1 MSKFLSGRQSNL
13 KLGVLGYT
21 ESKTVLQTTGKVGI
35 GTNDAQ
41 TYSLSVA
48 GDASVQNI
56 RITTGIST
64 DGIDYG
70 EAFQLLRATG
80 ENTWE
85 WATVSGLFS
94 ADNILNGFTVREEGT
109 VVGTAG
115 SIIQLDVRGS
125 NITADAAPAPSGIAT
140 ITMSDSPTF
149 DNLLVTGISSVGT
162 GITMYAATGIVSAT
176 KFFGDGS
183 DLDNTGATLN
193 PASGT
198 QRLVFTSLTTGTMI
212 DAATDSDLTYNATTD
227 TLNVLNLDVDGQTEL
242 DDVNVSGILTASTIQ
257 VTGGGGFST
266 QDNLTNLF
274 VSGISTFNGIVDIN
288 STLDVDG
295 HTELDNLNVS
305 GVSTFAGILNADG
318 LINASANVDIA
329 GNLDVDGTTELDGLN
344 VDGNTTLDVT
354 SIGQLT
360 VSGLADLNGDLDVD
374 GNTELDSLNVD
385 GNTTLDDVIVGSAL
399 TVTGPVDLN
408 SNLDVDGH
416 TELDNLN
423 VSGVSTFT
431 STVNLTDLDVDGHTE
446 LDSLNVDGHTELDSV
461 SVSGVVTAT
470 EFHTGAEAFAIR
482 VDSTTISGPS
492 VINIDP
498 AGIGTNTG
506 KVVIK
511 GDFQVTGTETIVDS
525 TTITINDKNILVA
538 QGSADDSQAD
548 GGGITI
554 ESGDGNKTFQFEA
567 TGDNLGSSEHLNLA
581 AGKRYKIN
589 NIGVL
594 SANGLGSGV
603 VNSSLTSV
611 GTLGQLN
618 VGGGTTTVSLN
629 VTGVS
634 TFAGLVDIS
643 SGEASTFKVQDLTN
657 NRIVLAGVGGELEDD
672 GNLTFD
678 GSQLNVG
685 SGITAYVASGIVSA
699 TAFYGDGSNLDNT
712 GATLNAAS
720 GVERIVTTQLTSGT
734 MVDAATDA
742 DLTFDAGN
750 NTLNTYNLKVSGG
763 ISTDGADFGQDGQLL
778 RSVSGGKW
786 SWAFVPGI
794 FSVNNILNG
803 FNVLEEGTTVGTA
816 GSIQTLDFRG
826 NNIIATADP
835 APNGIATVTVS
846 DTPTF
851 DSLTVTGQSDFNDAI
866 TVGSG
871 VTIEPNGQATFVGIV
886 TFGSSSTTINGNIDV
901 INVGTALTLGHSIGV
916 EYHSQRLHA
925 QGFEVN
931 QINASGIVTAL
942 EFHGDGSKLTGIAV
956 TDNVST
962 STLNVLGVTTFHS
975 DVHVGNGITMYAA
988 TGIISATQLFG
999 DGSQLTGI
1007 NAGAILGASSGT
1019 QRLVMTSLTSGAM
1032 LNAAT
1037 DVDLTFDANTNL
1049 LSVPSIA
1056 INGGTVSVGG
1066 STGNDGQYLK
1076 STGVGVTWASFPRV
1090 RNVGINTA
1098 TAGQSTFN
1106 FTYNPEFLDVFVNG
1120 VKLTPS
1126 EYTAINGSQVI
1137 LQTPAFAGEIVEF
1150 HTYNATSVGGGGGG
1164 GGGIT
1169 EVLNDTTPQLGGE
1182 LDLNGFGINGV
1193 GVITATSFTGNGT
1206 NLSNLDASNL
1216 STGVVPDAR
1225 FPSTLPAISGAN
1237 LTDLNASNLASGT
1250 IPDARFPATLPAVS
1264 GANLTNVL
1272 HDVVDDTSPQLGGN
1286 LDLNGNSITGTGNIQ
1301 ISGSVTAT
1309 SLAGIGSNVSGILT
1323 TNIVDY
1329 GDGFISLPDLSVTTA
1344 GTPLQLGAL
1353 AYNNTNGVFTF
1364 TPPDIEGQSRQALSV
1379 GTANSPLQIGAI
1391 SYDSGTGVFTYTPPD
1406 LSSYVQTN
1414 SSPTFTNVTAT
1425 NVSASSSITAATL
1438 FGDASN
1444 VTGIVTTNIG
1454 KANVTISDN
1463 PPGIGTAHGDL
1474 WWESDT
1480 AKGHIYYNDGN
1491 SAQWVEF
1498 NPASGGAGGGG
1509 YADADVDIHLNQS
1522 TASTNELL
1530 SWNGSDYDWVSDI
1543 NVVNINASGNLNV
1556 AGVLTYEDV
1565 TNVDSIGII
1574 TARSGINVTGDSTF
1588 TAGKV
1593 FYTNPSGNSPAT
1605 LQIETGAA
1613 GVGNTIRSSGRIDL
1627 ITNGSAFAVELDTTD
1642 AIRAG
1647 GTSTSQYVELY
1658 GAGSKKL
1665 ETDVHGVTI
1674 TGTASATT
1682 FSGSGANLTNL
1693 PASQLTG
1700 ALPAIDGSALT
1711 NVSGG
1716 TPTWTLGANGSSD
1729 YTFTGP
1735 GVSAGSQD
1743 PTIYLVRGQ
1752 SYKFENRSGGHPF
1765 RIQYQFQNTGG
1776 TAYNDGITNNAAN
1789 HNTDLLWDVRFDA
1802 PDVLYYQCTS
1812 HQNMSGKIIILG
1824 DTKINGSWSASAGS
1838 AQVIDT
1844 ITGVSNNAIKTAEYT
1859 IHIENGSNMQS
1870 QKILVMQNGST
1881 AHHQEY
1887 AVMYTSTNPL
1897 VELSADINSGNLRLL
1912 ATPASGVSGTTTYTF
1927 TRQTIR

>member
-80 ENTWE
+80 DNTWE

-115 SIIQLDVRGS
+115 SIIQLDIRGS

-162 GITMYAATGIVSAT
+162 GITMYASSGIVSAT

-183 DLDNTGATLN
+183 ELANTGATLN

-212 DAATDSDLTYNATTD
+212 DAATDSDLTYDATTD
-227 TLNVLNLDVDGQTEL
+227 TLNVLNLDVDGHTEL
-242 DDVNVSGILTASTIQ
+242 DNVNVSGILTASTIQ

-288 STLDVDG
+288 STIDVDG

-305 GVSTFAGILNADG
+305 GVSTFAGTLNADG
-318 LINASANVDIA
+318 LINASANVDIS

-374 GNTELDSLNVD
+374 G
-385 GNTTLDDVIVGSAL
+385 
-399 TVTGPVDLN
+399 
-408 SNLDVDGH
+408 
-416 TELDNLN
+416 
-423 VSGVSTFT
+423 
-431 STVNLTDLDVDGHTE
+431 
-446 LDSLNVDGHTELDSV
+446 HTELDSV
-461 SVSGVVTAT
+461 NVSGVVTAT
-470 EFHTGAEAFAIR
+470 EFHTGAEASAIR
-482 VDSTTISGPS
+482 IDSSTISGPS

-567 TGDNLGSSEHLNLA
+567 TGDNLASSEHLNLA

-589 NIGVL
+589 NNGVL

-603 VNSSLTSV
+603 VNSFLTSV

-634 TFAGLVDIS
+634 TFSGLVDIS

-657 NRIVLAGVGGELEDD
+657 NRIVLAGVDGELEDD

-685 SGITAYVASGIVSA
+685 SNITAYVASGIVSA

-720 GVERIVTTQLTSGT
+720 GIERIVTTQLTSGT

-778 RSVSGGKW
+778 RAVSGGKW
-786 SWAFVPGI
+786 SWEFVPGI

-835 APNGIATVTVS
+835 QPNGIATVTVS

-851 DSLTVTGQSDFNDAI
+851 DSLTVTGQTDLQS
-866 TVGSG
+866 
-871 VTIEPNGQATFVGIV
+871 
-886 TFGSSSTTINGNIDV
+886 
-901 INVGTALTLGHSIGV
+901 L
-916 EYHSQRLHA
+916 
-925 QGFEVN
+925 
-931 QINASGIVTAL
+931 NASGIVTAL

-975 DVHVGNGITMYAA
+975 NVHVGNGITMYAA

-1056 INGGTVSVGG
+1056 IDGGTVSVGG
-1066 STGNDGQYLK
+1066 STGNNGQYLK

-1126 EYTAINGSQVI
+1126 EYTASNGSQII

-1169 EVLNDTTPQLGGE
+1169 EVVNDTTPQLGGE

-1206 NLSNLDASNL
+1206 NLSDLDASNL
-1216 STGVVPDAR
+1216 FTGIVPDAR

-1309 SLAGIGSNVSGILT
+1309 SFAGIGSNVTGIST
-1323 TNIVDY
+1323 TNIVNY

-1344 GTPLQLGAL
+1344 GSPLQLGAL

-1379 GTANSPLQIGAI
+1379 GTANTPLQIGAI
-1391 SYDSGTGVFTYTPPD
+1391 SYNNGTGVFTYTPPD
-1406 LSSYVQTN
+1406 LSSYVQSN
-1414 SSPTFTNVTAT
+1414 SSPTFT

-1498 NPASGGAGGGG
+1498 NPASGGSGGGG
-1509 YADADVDIHLNQS
+1509 YADSDVDIHLNQS
-1522 TASTNELL
+1522 TAATNELL

-1574 TARSGINVTGDSTF
+1574 TARSGINVSAGGINVTGVV
-1588 TAGKV
+1588 TATSFDG
-1593 FYTNPSGNSPAT
+1593 NLNASDLASGTIPDARFPAT
-1605 LQIETGAA
+1605 LPAVSGTNLTNLDASDLASG
-1613 GVGNTIRSSGRIDL
+1613 TIPDARFPSVL
-1627 ITNGSAFAVELDTTD
+1627 PAV
-1642 AIRAG
+1642 
-1647 GTSTSQYVELY
+1647 
-1658 GAGSKKL
+1658 
-1665 ETDVHGVTI
+1665 
-1674 TGTASATT
+1674 
-1682 FSGSGANLTNL
+1682 SGANLTNL
-1693 PASQLTG
+1693 PST
-1700 ALPAIDGSALT
+1700 
-1711 NVSGG
+1711 

-1735 GVSAGSQD
+1735 GVSAGAQD

-1752 SYKFENRSGGHPF
+1752 SYKFENRTGGHPF
-1765 RIQYQFQNTGG
+1765 QIQYQFQNTGG

-1789 HNTDLLWDVRFDA
+1789 NNTDLLWDVRFDA

-1812 HQNMSGKIIILG
+1812 HQNMSGKIVILG

-1912 ATPASGVSGTTTYTF
+1912 ATPATGVSGTTTYTF

>member
-13 KLGVLGYT
+13 KLGVDGYT
-21 ESKTVLQTTGKVGI
+21 NSKTVLETTGRVAI
-35 GTNDAQ
+35 GATDAQ
-41 TYSLSVA
+41 SYSLFVA
-48 GDASVQNI
+48 GDTSVQNI
-56 RITTGIST
+56 RITSGIST
-64 DGIDYG
+64 DGVDYG
-70 EAFQLLRATG
+70 ETFQLLRATG
-80 ENTWE
+80 SGTWE
-85 WATVSGLFS
+85 WATVSGLFT
-94 ADNILNGFTVREEGT
+94 ANNILNGFTVREEGT
-109 VVGTAG
+109 VVGTAA
-115 SIIQLDVRGS
+115 SIIQLDFRGS
-125 NITADAAPAPSGIAT
+125 NIIASADPQPNGIAT

-162 GITMYAATGIVSAT
+162 GITMYASSGIISAT

-183 DLDNTGATLN
+183 NLDNTGATLN
-193 PASGT
+193 PATGT
-198 QRLVFTSLTTGTMI
+198 QRLVVTGLTSGTMV

-227 TLNVLNLDVDGQTEL
+227 TLNVLNLDVNGHTEL
-242 DDVNVSGILTASTIQ
+242 DNVNVSGILTASSIQ
-257 VTGGGGFST
+257 VIGGGGFST

-288 STLDVDG
+288 SNLDVDG
-295 HTELDNLNVS
+295 QTELDHLSVT
-305 GVSTFAGILNADG
+305 GISTFANTVVVNALLD
-318 LINASANVDIA
+318 ANSDVDIA

-344 VDGNTTLDVT
+344 VDGNTTLDTVT
-354 SIGQLT
+354 VGQLT
-360 VSGLADLNGDLDVD
+360 VSGLTDLNGNLDVD
-374 GNTELDSLNVD
+374 GQTELDHIS
-385 GNTTLDDVIVGSAL
+385 
-399 TVTGPVDLN
+399 VTGVSTF
-408 SNLDVDGH
+408 SNNIDANGDLDVDGH

-431 STVNLTDLDVDGHTE
+431 SVVNLNGGLDV
-446 LDSLNVDGHTELDSV
+446 SGHTELDSV
-461 SVSGVVTAT
+461 NVSGVVTAT
-470 EFHTGAEAFAIR
+470 EFHTGAEASAIR
-482 VDSTTISGPS
+482 INSTTISGPS

-498 AGIGTNTG
+498 AGIGDNTG

-525 TTITINDKNILVA
+525 TTVTINDKNIIVA
-538 QGSADDSQAD
+538 DGSADDTQAD

-611 GTLGQLN
+611 GTLNQLN
-618 VGGGTTTVSLN
+618 VSGISTFGNIVDINAGLDVDGHTDLDNLSVA
-629 VTGVS
+629 GVS
-634 TFAGLVDIS
+634 TFASLVDID
-643 SGEASTFKVQDLTN
+643 GGGRANTFIVEDLTD
-657 NRIVLAGVGGELEDD
+657 NRIVLAGPGGELEDD
-672 GNLTFD
+672 ANLTFN
-678 GSQLNVG
+678 GSQLAVG
-685 SGITAYVASGIVSA
+685 SAITAYVASGIVSA

-712 GATLNAAS
+712 GATLNAAA
-720 GVERIVTTQLTSGT
+720 GTQRLVVTSLTSGT
-734 MVDAATDA
+734 MVDAATDG
-742 DLTFDAGN
+742 DLTFDATN
-750 NTLNTYNLKVSGG
+750 NTLNTYNLKVSAG

-778 RSVSGGKW
+778 RANSGGKW

-851 DSLTVTGQSDFNDAI
+851 DSLTVTGQTELNQLSV
-866 TVGSG
+866 TG
-871 VTIEPNGQATFVGIV
+871 VS
-886 TFGSSSTTINGNIDV
+886 TFGSSSVTIDGNSDL
-901 INVGTALTLGHSIGV
+901 INVGTALTLGHSQGLQF
-916 EYHSQRLHA
+916 HSQNLHRD
-925 QGFEVN
+925 GFDVN

-942 EFHGDGSKLTGIAV
+942 EFHGDGSTLTGIAV
-956 TDNVST
+956 TDNVRTDS
-962 STLNVLGVTTFHS
+962 LEVVGVTTFL
-975 DVHVGNGITMYAA
+975 DNVHVGSAITMYAA

-1007 NAGAILGASSGT
+1007 TAGAILGASSGT
-1019 QRLVMTSLTSGAM
+1019 QRLVMTNITSGTM
-1032 LNAAT
+1032 FNAAT
-1037 DVDLTFDANTNL
+1037 DSDLAYDSVSDRLIVSNIDVSGIATL
-1049 LSVPSIA
+1049 GGPLS
-1056 INGGTVSVGG
+1056 TG
-1066 STGNDGQYLK
+1066 STTGVEGQYLK
-1076 STGVGVTWASFPRV
+1076 STGIGVTWASFPRV

-1098 TAGQSTFN
+1098 IAGQTSFN

-1126 EYTAINGSQVI
+1126 EYTASNGSQII

-1164 GGGIT
+1164 GGGGIT
-1169 EVLNDTTPQLGGE
+1169 EVVNDTSPQLGGE
-1182 LDLNGFGINGV
+1182 LDLNGFGISGT
-1193 GVITATSFTGNGT
+1193 GIITATSFTGNG
-1206 NLSNLDASNL
+1206 
-1216 STGVVPDAR
+1216 
-1225 FPSTLPAISGAN
+1225 AN
-1237 LTDLNASNLASGT
+1237 LTNLNASNITSGS
-1250 IPDARFPATLPAVS
+1250 IPSSAFPGVLPAIN
-1264 GANLTNVL
+1264 GQNLTNVL
-1272 HDVVDDTSPQLGGN
+1272 HDIVDDTTPELGGD
-1286 LDLNGNSITGTGNIQ
+1286 LDLNGNNIVGTGSIQ
-1301 ISGSVTAT
+1301 ISGSITAT

-1323 TNIVDY
+1323 TNIVNY
-1329 GDGFISLPDLSVTTA
+1329 GNGITDGLISLPDLSVTTA

-1379 GTANSPLQIGAI
+1379 GTANTPLQIGAI
-1391 SYDSGTGVFTYTPPD
+1391 SYNNGTGVFTYTPPD

-1414 SSPTFTNVTAT
+1414 SSPTFTNITAT

-1509 YADADVDIHLNQS
+1509 YADGDVDTHLNQS
-1522 TASTNELL
+1522 TAATNELL

-1543 NVVNINASGNLNV
+1543 NVGNINASGNLNV

-1574 TARSGINVTGDSTF
+1574 TARSGI
-1588 TAGKV
+1588 
-1593 FYTNPSGNSPAT
+1593 
-1605 LQIETGAA
+1605 
-1613 GVGNTIRSSGRIDL
+1613 
-1627 ITNGSAFAVELDTTD
+1627 D
-1642 AIRAG
+1642 A
-1647 GTSTSQYVELY
+1647 
-1658 GAGSKKL
+1658 
-1665 ETDVHGVTI
+1665 
-1674 TGTASATT
+1674 TGTVTATT
-1682 FSGSGANLTNL
+1682 FSGSGSSLTSLNASQLSSGTIPDARFPATLPAVSGANLTNLDASDLASGTIPDARFPATLPTVSGANLTNL

-1735 GVSAGSQD
+1735 GVSAGAQD

-1765 RIQYQFQNTGG
+1765 RIQYQFQNTSG
-1776 TAYNDGITNNAAN
+1776 TAYNDGITNNGAN

-1812 HQNMSGKIIILG
+1812 HVSMSGKIVILG

-1859 IHIENGSNMQS
+1859 IHIENGGNMQS
-1870 QKILVMQNGST
+1870 QKILVMQNGTS

-1912 ATPASGVSGTTTYTF
+1912 ATPATGISGTTTYTF

>member
-13 KLGVLGYT
+13 KLGVDGYT
-21 ESKTVLQTTGKVGI
+21 NSKTVLETTGRVAI
-35 GTNDAQ
+35 GATDAQ
-41 TYSLSVA
+41 SYSLFVV
-48 GDASVQNI
+48 GDTSVQNI
-56 RITTGIST
+56 RITSGIST
-64 DGIDYG
+64 DGVDYG
-70 EAFQLLRATG
+70 ETFQLLRATG
-80 ENTWE
+80 SGTWE
-85 WATVSGLFS
+85 WATVSGLFT
-94 ADNILNGFTVREEGT
+94 ANNILNGFTVREEGT
-109 VVGTAG
+109 VVGTAA
-115 SIIQLDVRGS
+115 SIIQLDFRGG
-125 NITADAAPAPSGIAT
+125 NIIAAADPQPSAGIAT

-162 GITMYAATGIVSAT
+162 GITMYASSGIISAT

-198 QRLVFTSLTTGTMI
+198 QRLVLTSLTSGTMI
-212 DAATDSDLTYNATTD
+212 DAATDSELTYDSSTD
-227 TLNVLNLDVDGQTEL
+227 TLIVSNIDVDDLAEFDDVNVGFALTVAGAVDFNGNLDVDGITELDDVNVDGTLTVNGVADLNGNLDVDGQTDL
-242 DDVNVSGILTASTIQ
+242 DHLS
-257 VTGGGGFST
+257 VT
-266 QDNLTNLF
+266 
-274 VSGISTFNGIVDIN
+274 
-288 STLDVDG
+288 
-295 HTELDNLNVS
+295 
-305 GVSTFAGILNADG
+305 GVSTFTNTVAVNALLNA
-318 LINASANVDIA
+318 NSNVDIS

-344 VDGNTTLDVT
+344 VDGNTTLDTATV
-354 SIGQLT
+354 GQLT
-360 VSGLADLNGDLDVD
+360 VSGLTDLNGNLDVD
-374 GNTELDSLNVD
+374 GQTDLDHLS
-385 GNTTLDDVIVGSAL
+385 
-399 TVTGPVDLN
+399 VTGVSTF
-408 SNLDVDGH
+408 SNNIDANGDLDVDGH

-423 VSGVSTFT
+423 VSGVSTFA
-431 STVNLTDLDVDGHTE
+431 SAVNLNGGLDV
-446 LDSLNVDGHTELDSV
+446 SGHTELDSV
-461 SVSGVVTAT
+461 NVSGVVTAT
-470 EFHTGAEAFAIR
+470 EFHTGAEASAIR
-482 VDSTTISGPS
+482 IDSSTISGPS

-498 AGIGTNTG
+498 AGIGNNTG

-525 TTITINDKNILVA
+525 TTVTINDKNIVVA
-538 QGSADDSQAD
+538 DGSADDTQAD

-581 AGKRYKIN
+581 SGKRYKIN

-611 GTLGQLN
+611 GTLNQLN
-618 VGGGTTTVSLN
+618 VSGISTFGNFVDINGGLDVDGHTDLDNLSVA
-629 VTGVS
+629 GVS
-634 TFAGLVDIS
+634 TFASLVDID
-643 SGEASTFKVQDLTN
+643 GGGRANTFIVEDLTD
-657 NRIVLAGVGGELEDD
+657 NRIVLAGSGGELEDD
-672 GNLTFD
+672 ANLTFN
-678 GSQLNVG
+678 GSQLAVG
-685 SGITAYVASGIVSA
+685 SAITAYVASGIVSA

-712 GATLNAAS
+712 GATLNAAT
-720 GVERIVTTQLTSGT
+720 GTQRLVVTSLTSGT

-742 DLTFDAGN
+742 DLSFNSTD
-750 NTLNTYNLKVSGG
+750 NTLNTYNIKVSGG

-778 RSVSGGKW
+778 RAISGGKW
-786 SWAFVPGI
+786 TWAFVPGI

-826 NNIIATADP
+826 GNIIAAADSQ
-835 APNGIATVTVS
+835 PNGIATITVS

-851 DSLTVTGQSDFNDAI
+851 DSLTVTGQTDLQSLNV
-866 TVGSG
+866 TG
-871 VTIEPNGQATFVGIV
+871 VS
-886 TFGSSSTTINGNIDV
+886 TFGSSSVTIDGNSDL
-901 INVGTALTLGHSIGV
+901 INVGTALTLGHSQGLQ
-916 EYHSQRLHA
+916 YHSQNLHRD
-925 QGFEVN
+925 GFDVN

-956 TDNVST
+956 TDHVRTDS
-962 STLNVLGVTTFHS
+962 LEVVGVTTFL
-975 DVHVGNGITMYAA
+975 DNIHVGSAITMYAA

-1007 NAGAILGASSGT
+1007 NAGAILGTSSGT

-1037 DVDLTFDANTNL
+1037 DSDLAYDSVSDRLIVPNIDVSGIATL
-1049 LSVPSIA
+1049 GGPLS
-1056 INGGTVSVGG
+1056 TG
-1066 STGNDGQYLK
+1066 STTGVEGQYLK
-1076 STGVGVTWASFPRV
+1076 STGIGVTWASFPRV

-1098 TAGQSTFN
+1098 VAGQTSFN

-1126 EYTAINGSQVI
+1126 EYTASNGSQII
-1137 LQTPAFAGEIVEF
+1137 LQTPAFTGEIVEF

-1164 GGGIT
+1164 GGGGIT
-1169 EVLNDTTPQLGGE
+1169 EVVSDTSPQLGGE
-1182 LDLNGFGINGV
+1182 LDLNGFGINGT
-1193 GVITATSFTGNGT
+1193 GIITATSFTGNG
-1206 NLSNLDASNL
+1206 SNLTN
-1216 STGVVPDAR
+1216 
-1225 FPSTLPAISGAN
+1225 
-1237 LTDLNASNLASGT
+1237 LNASNLTSGT

-1272 HDVVDDTSPQLGGN
+1272 HDIVDDTSPQLGGG

-1301 ISGSVTAT
+1301 ISGSITAT
-1309 SLAGIGSNVSGILT
+1309 SLSGTGANVTGILT
-1323 TNIVDY
+1323 TNIVNY

-1344 GTPLQLGAL
+1344 GSPLQLGAL

-1364 TPPDIEGQSRQALSV
+1364 TPPDIEGQSRQAFSV
-1379 GTANSPLQIGAI
+1379 GTANTPLQIGAI
-1391 SYDSGTGVFTYTPPD
+1391 SYNSGTGVFTYTPPD

-1414 SSPTFTNVTAT
+1414 SNPTFTNVTAT
-1425 NVSASSSITAATL
+1425 NVSASSSITANKFYGDGSQLTGLVAAGVGIEVKDSGSVVGTAGTID
-1438 FGDASN
+1438 FGTNLSVSALSA
-1444 VTGIVTTNIG
+1444 GIVTVTS
-1454 KANVTISDN
+1454 NVST
-1463 PPGIGTAHGDL
+1463 
-1474 WWESDT
+1474 
-1480 AKGHIYYNDGN
+1480 
-1491 SAQWVEF
+1491 
-1498 NPASGGAGGGG
+1498 
-1509 YADADVDIHLNQS
+1509 YADSDVDTHLNQS
-1522 TASTNELL
+1522 TAATNELL
-1530 SWNGSDYDWVSDI
+1530 SWNGADYDWVSDI
-1543 NVVNINASGNLNV
+1543 NVGNINASGNVNV

-1574 TARSGINVTGDSTF
+1574 TARSGI
-1588 TAGKV
+1588 
-1593 FYTNPSGNSPAT
+1593 
-1605 LQIETGAA
+1605 
-1613 GVGNTIRSSGRIDL
+1613 
-1627 ITNGSAFAVELDTTD
+1627 D
-1642 AIRAG
+1642 A
-1647 GTSTSQYVELY
+1647 
-1658 GAGSKKL
+1658 
-1665 ETDVHGVTI
+1665 
-1674 TGTASATT
+1674 TGTVTATT
-1682 FSGSGANLTNL
+1682 FSGSGSSLTSLNASQLSSGTIPDARFPATLPAVSGANLTNLDASDLASGTIPDARFPATLPAVSGINLTNLNASNLNVGTIPDARFPSVLPAVSGANLTNL
-1693 PASQLTG
+1693 PS
-1700 ALPAIDGSALT
+1700 S
-1711 NVSGG
+1711 G
-1716 TPTWTLGANGSSD
+1716 TPTWTLGANGASD

-1735 GVSAGSQD
+1735 GVTAGSQD

-1776 TAYNDGITNNAAN
+1776 TAYNDGITNNGAN

-1912 ATPASGVSGTTTYTF
+1912 ATPASGISGTTTYTF

>member
-21 ESKTVLQTTGKVGI
+21 ENKTVLQTTGKVGI

-80 ENTWE
+80 DNTWE

-115 SIIQLDVRGS
+115 SIIQLDIRGS

-162 GITMYAATGIVSAT
+162 GITMYASSGIISAT

-183 DLDNTGATLN
+183 ELANTGATLN

-212 DAATDSDLTYNATTD
+212 DAATDSDLTYDATTD
-227 TLNVLNLDVDGQTEL
+227 TLNVLNLDVDGHTEL
-242 DDVNVSGILTASTIQ
+242 DNVNVSGILTASTIQ

-288 STLDVDG
+288 STIDVDG

-305 GVSTFAGILNADG
+305 GVSTFAGTLNADG

-360 VSGLADLNGDLDVD
+360 VNGLADLNGDLDVD
-374 GNTELDSLNVD
+374 G
-385 GNTTLDDVIVGSAL
+385 
-399 TVTGPVDLN
+399 
-408 SNLDVDGH
+408 
-416 TELDNLN
+416 
-423 VSGVSTFT
+423 
-431 STVNLTDLDVDGHTE
+431 
-446 LDSLNVDGHTELDSV
+446 HTELDSV
-461 SVSGVVTAT
+461 NVSGVVTAT
-470 EFHTGAEAFAIR
+470 EFHTGAEASAIR
-482 VDSTTISGPS
+482 IDSSTISGPS

-511 GDFQVTGTETIVDS
+511 GDFQVTGTETIVNS

-567 TGDNLGSSEHLNLA
+567 TGDNLASSEHLNLA

-611 GTLGQLN
+611 GTLVQLN
-618 VGGGTTTVSLN
+618 VGGGTTTASL
-629 VTGVS
+629 
-634 TFAGLVDIS
+634 
-643 SGEASTFKVQDLTN
+643 KVQDLTN
-657 NRIVLAGVGGELEDD
+657 NRIVLAGVDGELEDD

-685 SGITAYVASGIVSA
+685 SNITAYVASGIVSA

-778 RSVSGGKW
+778 RAVSGGKW
-786 SWAFVPGI
+786 SWEFVPGI

-826 NNIIATADP
+826 NNIIVTADP
-835 APNGIATVTVS
+835 QPNGIATVTVS

-851 DSLTVTGQSDFNDAI
+851 DSLTVTGQTDLQSL
-866 TVGSG
+866 
-871 VTIEPNGQATFVGIV
+871 
-886 TFGSSSTTINGNIDV
+886 
-901 INVGTALTLGHSIGV
+901 NV
-916 EYHSQRLHA
+916 
-925 QGFEVN
+925 
-931 QINASGIVTAL
+931 SGIVTAL
-942 EFHGDGSKLTGIAV
+942 EFH
-956 TDNVST
+956 
-962 STLNVLGVTTFHS
+962 
-975 DVHVGNGITMYAA
+975 
-988 TGIISATQLFG
+988 G

-1019 QRLVMTSLTSGAM
+1019 QRLVMTGLTSGAM

-1056 INGGTVSVGG
+1056 IDGGTVSVGG
-1066 STGNDGQYLK
+1066 STGNNGQYLK

-1098 TAGQSTFN
+1098 IAGQTSFN

-1126 EYTAINGSQVI
+1126 EYTASNGSQII

-1164 GGGIT
+1164 GGGGIT
-1169 EVLNDTTPQLGGE
+1169 EVVNDTSPQLGGE
-1182 LDLNGFGINGV
+1182 LDLNGFGINGT
-1193 GVITATSFTGNGT
+1193 GIITATSFTGNGSNLT
-1206 NLSNLDASNL
+1206 NLNASNL
-1216 STGVVPDAR
+1216 TSGTIPDAR
-1225 FPSTLPAISGAN
+1225 FPATLPAVSGAN
-1237 LTDLNASNLASGT
+1237 LTNLNASNLTSGT

-1272 HDVVDDTSPQLGGN
+1272 HDIVDDTTPQLGGG

-1301 ISGSVTAT
+1301 ISGSITAT

-1379 GTANSPLQIGAI
+1379 GTANTPLQIGAI
-1391 SYDSGTGVFTYTPPD
+1391 SYNNGTGVFTYTPPD
-1406 LSSYVQTN
+1406 LSSYVQSN
-1414 SSPTFTNVTAT
+1414 SSPTFT

-1498 NPASGGAGGGG
+1498 NPASGGSGGGG
-1509 YADADVDIHLNQS
+1509 YADSDVDIHLNQS
-1522 TASTNELL
+1522 TAATNELL

-1574 TARSGINVTGDSTF
+1574 TARSGINVSAGGINVTGDSTF

-1647 GTSTSQYVELY
+1647 GTTTSQYVELY

-1665 ETDVHGVTI
+1665 ETDGTGVTI

-1812 HQNMSGKIIILG
+1812 HQNMSGKIVILG

>member
-13 KLGVLGYT
+13 KLGVDGYT
-21 ESKTVLQTTGKVGI
+21 NSKTVLETTGRVAI
-35 GTNDAQ
+35 GATDAQ
-41 TYSLSVA
+41 SYSLFVV
-48 GDASVQNI
+48 GDTSVQNI
-56 RITTGIST
+56 RITSGIST
-64 DGIDYG
+64 DGVDYG
-70 EAFQLLRATG
+70 ETFQLLRATG
-80 ENTWE
+80 SGTWE
-85 WATVSGLFS
+85 WATVSGLFT
-94 ADNILNGFTVREEGT
+94 ANNILNGFTVREEGT
-109 VVGTAG
+109 VVGTAA
-115 SIIQLDVRGS
+115 SIIQLDFRGG
-125 NITADAAPAPSGIAT
+125 NIIAAADPQPSAGIAT

-162 GITMYAATGIVSAT
+162 GITMYASSGIISAT

-198 QRLVFTSLTTGTMI
+198 QRLVLTSLTSGTMI
-212 DAATDSDLTYNATTD
+212 DAATDSELTYDSSTD
-227 TLNVLNLDVDGQTEL
+227 TLIVSNIDVDDLAEFDDVNVGFALTVAGAVDFNGNLDVDGITELDDVNVDGTLTVNGVADLNGNLDVDGQTDL
-242 DDVNVSGILTASTIQ
+242 DHLS
-257 VTGGGGFST
+257 VT
-266 QDNLTNLF
+266 
-274 VSGISTFNGIVDIN
+274 
-288 STLDVDG
+288 
-295 HTELDNLNVS
+295 
-305 GVSTFAGILNADG
+305 GVSTFTNTVAVNALLNA
-318 LINASANVDIA
+318 NSNVDIS

-344 VDGNTTLDVT
+344 VDGNTTLDTATV
-354 SIGQLT
+354 GQLT
-360 VSGLADLNGDLDVD
+360 VSGLTDLNGNLDVD
-374 GNTELDSLNVD
+374 GQTDLDHLS
-385 GNTTLDDVIVGSAL
+385 
-399 TVTGPVDLN
+399 VTGVSTF
-408 SNLDVDGH
+408 SNNIDANGDLDVDGH

-423 VSGVSTFT
+423 VSGVSTFA
-431 STVNLTDLDVDGHTE
+431 SAVNLNGGLDV
-446 LDSLNVDGHTELDSV
+446 SGHTELDSV
-461 SVSGVVTAT
+461 NVSGVVTAT
-470 EFHTGAEAFAIR
+470 EFHTGAEASAIR
-482 VDSTTISGPS
+482 IDSSTISGPS

-498 AGIGTNTG
+498 AGIGNNTG

-525 TTITINDKNILVA
+525 TTVTINDKNIVVA
-538 QGSADDSQAD
+538 DGSADDTQAD

-581 AGKRYKIN
+581 SGKRYKIN

-611 GTLGQLN
+611 GTLNQLN
-618 VGGGTTTVSLN
+618 VSGISTFGNFVDINGGLDVDGHTDLDNLSVA
-629 VTGVS
+629 GVS
-634 TFAGLVDIS
+634 TFASLVDID
-643 SGEASTFKVQDLTN
+643 GGGRANTFIVEDLTD
-657 NRIVLAGVGGELEDD
+657 NRIVLAGSGGELEDD
-672 GNLTFD
+672 ANLTFN
-678 GSQLNVG
+678 GSQLAVG
-685 SGITAYVASGIVSA
+685 SAITAYVASGIVSA

-712 GATLNAAS
+712 GATLNAAT
-720 GVERIVTTQLTSGT
+720 GTQRLVVTSLTSGT

-742 DLTFDAGN
+742 DLSFNSTD
-750 NTLNTYNLKVSGG
+750 NTLNTYNIKVSGG

-778 RSVSGGKW
+778 RAISGGKW
-786 SWAFVPGI
+786 TWAFVPGI

-826 NNIIATADP
+826 GNIIAAADSQ
-835 APNGIATVTVS
+835 PNGIATITVS

-851 DSLTVTGQSDFNDAI
+851 DSLTVTGQTDLQSLNV
-866 TVGSG
+866 TG
-871 VTIEPNGQATFVGIV
+871 VS
-886 TFGSSSTTINGNIDV
+886 TFGSSSVTIDGNSDL
-901 INVGTALTLGHSIGV
+901 INVGTALTLGHSQGLQ
-916 EYHSQRLHA
+916 YHSQNLHRD
-925 QGFEVN
+925 GFDVN

-956 TDNVST
+956 TDHVRTDS
-962 STLNVLGVTTFHS
+962 LEVVGVTTFL
-975 DVHVGNGITMYAA
+975 DNIHVGSAITMYAA

-1007 NAGAILGASSGT
+1007 NAGAILGTSSGT

-1037 DVDLTFDANTNL
+1037 DSDLAYDSVSDRLIVPNIDVSGIATL
-1049 LSVPSIA
+1049 GGPLS
-1056 INGGTVSVGG
+1056 TG
-1066 STGNDGQYLK
+1066 STTGVEGQYLK
-1076 STGVGVTWASFPRV
+1076 STGIGVTWASFPRV

-1098 TAGQSTFN
+1098 VAGQTSFN

-1126 EYTAINGSQVI
+1126 EYTASNGSQII
-1137 LQTPAFAGEIVEF
+1137 LQTPAFTGEIVEF

-1164 GGGIT
+1164 GGGGIT
-1169 EVLNDTTPQLGGE
+1169 EVVSDTSPQLGGE
-1182 LDLNGFGINGV
+1182 LDLNGFGINGT
-1193 GVITATSFTGNGT
+1193 GIITATSFTGNG
-1206 NLSNLDASNL
+1206 SNLTN
-1216 STGVVPDAR
+1216 
-1225 FPSTLPAISGAN
+1225 
-1237 LTDLNASNLASGT
+1237 LNASNLTSGT

-1272 HDVVDDTSPQLGGN
+1272 HDIVDDTSPQLGGG

-1301 ISGSVTAT
+1301 ISGSITAT
-1309 SLAGIGSNVSGILT
+1309 SLSGTGANVTGILT
-1323 TNIVDY
+1323 TNIVNY

-1344 GTPLQLGAL
+1344 GSPLQLGAL

-1364 TPPDIEGQSRQALSV
+1364 TPPDIEGQSRQAFSV
-1379 GTANSPLQIGAI
+1379 GTANTPLQIGAI
-1391 SYDSGTGVFTYTPPD
+1391 SYNSGTGVFTYTPPD

-1414 SSPTFTNVTAT
+1414 SNPTFTNVTAT
-1425 NVSASSSITAATL
+1425 NVSASSSITANKFYGDGSQLTGLVAAGVGIEVKDSGSVVGTAGTID
-1438 FGDASN
+1438 FGTNLSVSALSA
-1444 VTGIVTTNIG
+1444 GIVTVTS
-1454 KANVTISDN
+1454 NVST
-1463 PPGIGTAHGDL
+1463 
-1474 WWESDT
+1474 
-1480 AKGHIYYNDGN
+1480 
-1491 SAQWVEF
+1491 
-1498 NPASGGAGGGG
+1498 
-1509 YADADVDIHLNQS
+1509 YADSDVDTHLNQS
-1522 TASTNELL
+1522 TAATNELL
-1530 SWNGSDYDWVSDI
+1530 SWNGADYDWVSDI
-1543 NVVNINASGNLNV
+1543 NVGNINASGNVNV

-1574 TARSGINVTGDSTF
+1574 TARSGI
-1588 TAGKV
+1588 
-1593 FYTNPSGNSPAT
+1593 
-1605 LQIETGAA
+1605 
-1613 GVGNTIRSSGRIDL
+1613 
-1627 ITNGSAFAVELDTTD
+1627 D
-1642 AIRAG
+1642 A
-1647 GTSTSQYVELY
+1647 
-1658 GAGSKKL
+1658 
-1665 ETDVHGVTI
+1665 
-1674 TGTASATT
+1674 TGTVTATT
-1682 FSGSGANLTNL
+1682 FSGSGSSLTSLNASQLSSGTIPDARFPATLPAVSGINLTNLNASNLNVGTIPDARFPSVLPAVSGANLTNL
-1693 PASQLTG
+1693 PS
-1700 ALPAIDGSALT
+1700 S
-1711 NVSGG
+1711 G
-1716 TPTWTLGANGSSD
+1716 TPTWTLGANGASD

-1735 GVSAGSQD
+1735 GVTAGSQD

-1776 TAYNDGITNNAAN
+1776 TAYNDGITNNGAN

-1912 ATPASGVSGTTTYTF
+1912 ATPASGISGTTTYTF

>member
-21 ESKTVLQTTGKVGI
+21 ENKTVLQTTGKVGI

-80 ENTWE
+80 DNTWE

-115 SIIQLDVRGS
+115 SIIQLDIRGS

-162 GITMYAATGIVSAT
+162 GITMYASSGIISAT

-183 DLDNTGATLN
+183 ELANTGATLN

-212 DAATDSDLTYNATTD
+212 DAATDSDLTYDATTD
-227 TLNVLNLDVDGQTEL
+227 TLNVLNLDVDGHTEL
-242 DDVNVSGILTASTIQ
+242 DNVNVSGILTASTIQ

-288 STLDVDG
+288 STIDVDG

-305 GVSTFAGILNADG
+305 GVSTFAGTLNADG

-360 VSGLADLNGDLDVD
+360 VNGLADLNGDLDVD
-374 GNTELDSLNVD
+374 G
-385 GNTTLDDVIVGSAL
+385 
-399 TVTGPVDLN
+399 
-408 SNLDVDGH
+408 
-416 TELDNLN
+416 
-423 VSGVSTFT
+423 
-431 STVNLTDLDVDGHTE
+431 
-446 LDSLNVDGHTELDSV
+446 HTELDSV
-461 SVSGVVTAT
+461 NVSGVVTAT
-470 EFHTGAEAFAIR
+470 EFHTGAEASAIR
-482 VDSTTISGPS
+482 IDSSTISGPS

-511 GDFQVTGTETIVDS
+511 GDFQVTGTETIVNS

-567 TGDNLGSSEHLNLA
+567 TGDNLASSEHLNLA

-611 GTLGQLN
+611 GTLVQLN
-618 VGGGTTTVSLN
+618 VGGGTTTASL
-629 VTGVS
+629 
-634 TFAGLVDIS
+634 
-643 SGEASTFKVQDLTN
+643 KVQDLTN
-657 NRIVLAGVGGELEDD
+657 NRIVLAGVDGELEDD

-685 SGITAYVASGIVSA
+685 SNITAYVASGIVSA

-712 GATLNAAS
+712 GATLNAVS

-778 RSVSGGKW
+778 RAVSGGKW
-786 SWAFVPGI
+786 SWEFVPGI

-826 NNIIATADP
+826 NNIIVTADP
-835 APNGIATVTVS
+835 QPNGIATVTVS

-851 DSLTVTGQSDFNDAI
+851 DSLTVTGQTDLQSL
-866 TVGSG
+866 
-871 VTIEPNGQATFVGIV
+871 
-886 TFGSSSTTINGNIDV
+886 
-901 INVGTALTLGHSIGV
+901 NV
-916 EYHSQRLHA
+916 
-925 QGFEVN
+925 
-931 QINASGIVTAL
+931 SGIVTAL
-942 EFHGDGSKLTGIAV
+942 EFH
-956 TDNVST
+956 
-962 STLNVLGVTTFHS
+962 
-975 DVHVGNGITMYAA
+975 
-988 TGIISATQLFG
+988 G

-1019 QRLVMTSLTSGAM
+1019 QRLVMTGLTSGAM

-1056 INGGTVSVGG
+1056 IDGGTVSVGG
-1066 STGNDGQYLK
+1066 STGNNGQYLK

-1098 TAGQSTFN
+1098 IAGQTSFN

-1126 EYTAINGSQVI
+1126 EYTASNGSQII

-1169 EVLNDTTPQLGGE
+1169 EVVNDTSPQLGGE
-1182 LDLNGFGINGV
+1182 LDLNGFGINGT
-1193 GVITATSFTGNGT
+1193 GIITATSFTGNGSNLT
-1206 NLSNLDASNL
+1206 NLNASNL
-1216 STGVVPDAR
+1216 TSGTIPDAR
-1225 FPSTLPAISGAN
+1225 FPATLPAVSGAN
-1237 LTDLNASNLASGT
+1237 LTNLNASNLTSGT

-1272 HDVVDDTSPQLGGN
+1272 HDIVDDTTPQLGGG

-1301 ISGSVTAT
+1301 ISGSITAT

-1379 GTANSPLQIGAI
+1379 GTANTPLQIGAI
-1391 SYDSGTGVFTYTPPD
+1391 SYNNGTGVFTYTPPD
-1406 LSSYVQTN
+1406 LSSYVQSN
-1414 SSPTFTNVTAT
+1414 SSPTFT

-1498 NPASGGAGGGG
+1498 NPASGGSGGGG
-1509 YADADVDIHLNQS
+1509 YADSDVDIHLNQS
-1522 TASTNELL
+1522 TAATNELL

-1574 TARSGINVTGDSTF
+1574 TARSGINVSAGGINVTGDSTF

-1647 GTSTSQYVELY
+1647 GTTTSQYVELY

-1665 ETDVHGVTI
+1665 ETDGTGVTI

-1812 HQNMSGKIIILG
+1812 HQNMSGKIVILG

>member
-21 ESKTVLQTTGKVGI
+21 ENKTVLQTTGKVGI

-80 ENTWE
+80 DNTWE

-115 SIIQLDVRGS
+115 SIIQLDIRGS

-162 GITMYAATGIVSAT
+162 GITMYASSGIISAT

-183 DLDNTGATLN
+183 ELANTGATLN

-212 DAATDSDLTYNATTD
+212 DAATDSDLTYDATTD
-227 TLNVLNLDVDGQTEL
+227 TLNVLNLDVDGHTEL
-242 DDVNVSGILTASTIQ
+242 DNVNVSGILTASTIQ

-288 STLDVDG
+288 STIDVDG

-305 GVSTFAGILNADG
+305 GVSTFAGTLNADG

-360 VSGLADLNGDLDVD
+360 VNGLADLNGDLDVD
-374 GNTELDSLNVD
+374 G
-385 GNTTLDDVIVGSAL
+385 
-399 TVTGPVDLN
+399 
-408 SNLDVDGH
+408 
-416 TELDNLN
+416 
-423 VSGVSTFT
+423 
-431 STVNLTDLDVDGHTE
+431 
-446 LDSLNVDGHTELDSV
+446 HTELDSV
-461 SVSGVVTAT
+461 NVSGVVTAT
-470 EFHTGAEAFAIR
+470 EFHTGAEASAIR
-482 VDSTTISGPS
+482 IDSSTISGPS

-511 GDFQVTGTETIVDS
+511 GDFQVTGTETIVNS

-567 TGDNLGSSEHLNLA
+567 TGDNLASSEHLNLA

-611 GTLGQLN
+611 GTLVQLN
-618 VGGGTTTVSLN
+618 VGGGTTTASL
-629 VTGVS
+629 
-634 TFAGLVDIS
+634 
-643 SGEASTFKVQDLTN
+643 KVQDLTN
-657 NRIVLAGVGGELEDD
+657 NRIVLAGVDGELEDD

-685 SGITAYVASGIVSA
+685 SNITAYVASGIVSA

-712 GATLNAAS
+712 GATLNAVS

-778 RSVSGGKW
+778 RAVSGGKW
-786 SWAFVPGI
+786 SWEFVPGI

-826 NNIIATADP
+826 NNIIVTADP
-835 APNGIATVTVS
+835 QPNGIATVTVS

-851 DSLTVTGQSDFNDAI
+851 DSLTVTGQTDLQSL
-866 TVGSG
+866 
-871 VTIEPNGQATFVGIV
+871 
-886 TFGSSSTTINGNIDV
+886 
-901 INVGTALTLGHSIGV
+901 NV
-916 EYHSQRLHA
+916 
-925 QGFEVN
+925 
-931 QINASGIVTAL
+931 SGIVTAL
-942 EFHGDGSKLTGIAV
+942 EFH
-956 TDNVST
+956 
-962 STLNVLGVTTFHS
+962 
-975 DVHVGNGITMYAA
+975 
-988 TGIISATQLFG
+988 G

-1019 QRLVMTSLTSGAM
+1019 QRLVMTGLTSGAM

-1056 INGGTVSVGG
+1056 IDGGTVSVGG
-1066 STGNDGQYLK
+1066 STGNNGQYLK

-1098 TAGQSTFN
+1098 IAGQTSFN

-1126 EYTAINGSQVI
+1126 EYTASNGSQII

-1164 GGGIT
+1164 GGGGIT
-1169 EVLNDTTPQLGGE
+1169 EVVNDTSPQLGGE
-1182 LDLNGFGINGV
+1182 LDLNGFGINGT
-1193 GVITATSFTGNGT
+1193 GIITATSFTGNGSNLT
-1206 NLSNLDASNL
+1206 NLNASNL
-1216 STGVVPDAR
+1216 TSGTIPDAR
-1225 FPSTLPAISGAN
+1225 FPATLPAVSGAN
-1237 LTDLNASNLASGT
+1237 LTNLNASNLTSGT

-1272 HDVVDDTSPQLGGN
+1272 HDIVDDTTPQLGGG

-1301 ISGSVTAT
+1301 ISGSITAT

-1379 GTANSPLQIGAI
+1379 GTANTPLQIGAI
-1391 SYDSGTGVFTYTPPD
+1391 SYNNGTGVFTYTPPD
-1406 LSSYVQTN
+1406 LSSYVQSN
-1414 SSPTFTNVTAT
+1414 SSPTFT

-1498 NPASGGAGGGG
+1498 NPASGGSGGGG
-1509 YADADVDIHLNQS
+1509 YADSDVDIHLNQS
-1522 TASTNELL
+1522 TAATNELL

-1574 TARSGINVTGDSTF
+1574 TARSGINVSAGGINVTGDSTF

-1647 GTSTSQYVELY
+1647 GTTTSQYVELY

-1665 ETDVHGVTI
+1665 ETDGTGVTI

-1812 HQNMSGKIIILG
+1812 HQNMSGKIVILG

>member
-13 KLGVLGYT
+13 KLGVDGYT
-21 ESKTVLQTTGKVGI
+21 NSKTVLETTGRVAI
-35 GTNDAQ
+35 GATDAQ
-41 TYSLSVA
+41 SYSLFVE
-48 GDASVQNI
+48 GDTSVQNI
-56 RITTGIST
+56 RITSGIST
-64 DGIDYG
+64 DGVDYG
-70 EAFQLLRATG
+70 ETFQLLRATG
-80 ENTWE
+80 SGTWE
-85 WATVSGLFS
+85 WATVSGLFT
-94 ADNILNGFTVREEGT
+94 ANNILNGFTVREEGT
-109 VVGTAG
+109 VVGTAA
-115 SIIQLDVRGS
+115 SIIQLDFRGS
-125 NITADAAPAPSGIAT
+125 NIIASADPQPNGIAT

-162 GITMYAATGIVSAT
+162 GITMYASSGIISAT

-183 DLDNTGATLN
+183 ELANTGATLN
-193 PASGT
+193 PAAGT
-198 QRLVFTSLTTGTMI
+198 QRLVVTSLTSGTMI

-227 TLNVLNLDVDGQTEL
+227 TLNVLNLDVSGHTEL
-242 DDVNVSGILTASTIQ
+242 DSVNVSGILTASSIQ
-257 VTGGGGFST
+257 IIGGGGFST

-288 STLDVDG
+288 SNLDVDG
-295 HTELDNLNVS
+295 QTELDHLSVT
-305 GVSTFAGILNADG
+305 GISTFANTVVVNALLD
-318 LINASANVDIA
+318 ANSDVDIS

-344 VDGNTTLDVT
+344 VDGNTTLDTVT
-354 SIGQLT
+354 VGQLT
-360 VSGLADLNGDLDVD
+360 VSGLTDLNGNLDVD
-374 GNTELDSLNVD
+374 GQTELDHIS
-385 GNTTLDDVIVGSAL
+385 
-399 TVTGPVDLN
+399 VTGVSTF
-408 SNLDVDGH
+408 SNNIDANGDLDVDGH

-431 STVNLTDLDVDGHTE
+431 SVVNLNGGLDV
-446 LDSLNVDGHTELDSV
+446 SGHTELDSV
-461 SVSGVVTAT
+461 NVSGVVTAT
-470 EFHTGAEAFAIR
+470 EFHTGAEASSIR
-482 VDSTTISGPS
+482 INSTTISGPS

-498 AGIGTNTG
+498 AGIGDNTG

-525 TTITINDKNILVA
+525 TTVTINDKNIVVA
-538 QGSADDSQAD
+538 EGSADDTQAD

-611 GTLGQLN
+611 GTLNQLN
-618 VGGGTTTVSLN
+618 VSGISTFGNIVDINAGLDVDGHTDLDNLSVA
-629 VTGVS
+629 GVS
-634 TFAGLVDIS
+634 TFASLVDID
-643 SGEASTFKVQDLTN
+643 GGGRANTFIVEDLTD
-657 NRIVLAGVGGELEDD
+657 NRIVLAGPGGELEDD
-672 GNLTFD
+672 ANLTFN
-678 GSQLNVG
+678 GSQLAVG
-685 SGITAYVASGIVSA
+685 SAITAYVASGIVSA

-712 GATLNAAS
+712 GATLNAAA
-720 GVERIVTTQLTSGT
+720 GTQRLVVTSLTSGT
-734 MVDAATDA
+734 MVDAATDG
-742 DLTFDAGN
+742 DLTFDATN
-750 NTLNTYNLKVSGG
+750 NTLNTYNLKVSAG

-778 RSVSGGKW
+778 RANSGGKW

-851 DSLTVTGQSDFNDAI
+851 DSLTVTGQTELNQLSV
-866 TVGSG
+866 TG
-871 VTIEPNGQATFVGIV
+871 VS
-886 TFGSSSTTINGNIDV
+886 TFGSSSVTIDGNSDL
-901 INVGTALTLGHSIGV
+901 INVGTALTLGHSQGLQF
-916 EYHSQRLHA
+916 HSQNLHRD
-925 QGFEVN
+925 GFDVN

-942 EFHGDGSKLTGIAV
+942 EFHGDGSTLTGIAV
-956 TDNVST
+956 TDNVRTDS
-962 STLNVLGVTTFHS
+962 LEVVGVTTFL
-975 DVHVGNGITMYAA
+975 DNIHVGSAITMYAA
-988 TGIISATQLFG
+988 TGIISATQLYG

-1007 NAGAILGASSGT
+1007 TAGAILGASSGT
-1019 QRLVMTSLTSGAM
+1019 QRLVMTNITSGTM
-1032 LNAAT
+1032 FNAAT
-1037 DVDLTFDANTNL
+1037 DSDLAYDSVSDRLVVPNIDVSGIATL
-1049 LSVPSIA
+1049 GGPLS
-1056 INGGTVSVGG
+1056 TG
-1066 STGNDGQYLK
+1066 STTGVEGQYLK
-1076 STGVGVTWASFPRV
+1076 STGVGVTWATFPRV

-1098 TAGQSTFN
+1098 VAGQTSFN

-1126 EYTAINGSQVI
+1126 EYTASNGSQI
-1137 LQTPAFAGEIVEF
+1137 TLQTPAFAGEIVEF

-1164 GGGIT
+1164 GGGGGIT
-1169 EVLNDTTPQLGGE
+1169 EVVSDTSPQLGGE
-1182 LDLNGFGINGV
+1182 LDLNGFGISGT
-1193 GVITATSFTGNGT
+1193 GIITATSFTGNG
-1206 NLSNLDASNL
+1206 
-1216 STGVVPDAR
+1216 
-1225 FPSTLPAISGAN
+1225 AN
-1237 LTDLNASNLASGT
+1237 LTNLNASNITSGS
-1250 IPDARFPATLPAVS
+1250 IPSSAFPGILPAIN
-1264 GANLTNVL
+1264 GQNLTNVL
-1272 HDVVDDTSPQLGGN
+1272 HDIVDDTTPELGGD
-1286 LDLNGNSITGTGNIQ
+1286 LDLNGNNIVGTGSIQ
-1301 ISGSVTAT
+1301 ISGSITAT

-1323 TNIVDY
+1323 TNIVNY
-1329 GDGFISLPDLSVTTA
+1329 GNGITDGLISLPDLSVTTA

-1379 GTANSPLQIGAI
+1379 GTANTPLQIGAI
-1391 SYDSGTGVFTYTPPD
+1391 SYNNGTGVFTYTPPD
-1406 LSSYVQTN
+1406 LSSYVQSN
-1414 SSPTFTNVTAT
+1414 SSPTFTNITAT

-1498 NPASGGAGGGG
+1498 NPATGGAGGGG
-1509 YADADVDIHLNQS
+1509 YADVDVDTHLNQS
-1522 TASTNELL
+1522 TAATNELL

-1543 NVVNINASGNLNV
+1543 NVGNINASGNLNV

-1574 TARSGINVTGDSTF
+1574 TARSGI
-1588 TAGKV
+1588 
-1593 FYTNPSGNSPAT
+1593 
-1605 LQIETGAA
+1605 
-1613 GVGNTIRSSGRIDL
+1613 
-1627 ITNGSAFAVELDTTD
+1627 D
-1642 AIRAG
+1642 A
-1647 GTSTSQYVELY
+1647 
-1658 GAGSKKL
+1658 
-1665 ETDVHGVTI
+1665 
-1674 TGTASATT
+1674 TGTVTATT
-1682 FSGSGANLTNL
+1682 FSGSGSSLTSLNASQLSSGTIPDARFPATLPAVSGANLTNL
-1693 PASQLTG
+1693 DASDLASGTIPDARFPATLPTVSGANLTNLSSSQLTG

-1711 NVSGG
+1711 NLPSTGG

-1735 GVSAGSQD
+1735 GVASGSQD

-1776 TAYNDGITNNAAN
+1776 TAYTDGITISDGGAASSGAN

-1812 HQNMSGKIIILG
+1812 HQNMSGKIVILG
-1824 DTKINGSWSASAGS
+1824 DTKINGSWSASAGT

-1859 IHIENGSNMQS
+1859 IHIENGGNMQS
-1870 QKILVMQNGST
+1870 QKILVMQNGTS

-1912 ATPASGVSGTTTYTF
+1912 ATPATGISGTTTYTF

>member
-80 ENTWE
+80 DNTWE

-115 SIIQLDVRGS
+115 SIIELDIRGS

-198 QRLVFTSLTTGTMI
+198 QRLVFTSLTTGTMV

-227 TLNVLNLDVDGQTEL
+227 TLNVLNLDVDGHTEL
-242 DDVNVSGILTASTIQ
+242 DNVNVSGILTASTIQ

-288 STLDVDG
+288 STIDVDG

-305 GVSTFAGILNADG
+305 GVSTFAGTLNADG

-374 GNTELDSLNVD
+374 G
-385 GNTTLDDVIVGSAL
+385 
-399 TVTGPVDLN
+399 
-408 SNLDVDGH
+408 
-416 TELDNLN
+416 
-423 VSGVSTFT
+423 
-431 STVNLTDLDVDGHTE
+431 
-446 LDSLNVDGHTELDSV
+446 HTELDSV
-461 SVSGVVTAT
+461 NVSGVVTAT
-470 EFHTGAEAFAIR
+470 EFHTGAEASAIR
-482 VDSTTISGPS
+482 IDSSTISGPS

-511 GDFQVTGTETIVDS
+511 GDFQVTGTETIVNS

-567 TGDNLGSSEHLNLA
+567 TGDNLASSEHLNLA

-611 GTLGQLN
+611 GTLVQLN
-618 VGGGTTTVSLN
+618 VGGGTTTASL
-629 VTGVS
+629 
-634 TFAGLVDIS
+634 
-643 SGEASTFKVQDLTN
+643 KVQDLTN
-657 NRIVLAGVGGELEDD
+657 NRIVLAGVDGELEDD

-685 SGITAYVASGIVSA
+685 SNITAFVASGIVSA

-750 NTLNTYNLKVSGG
+750 NTLNTYNIKVSGG

-778 RSVSGGKW
+778 RAVSGGKW
-786 SWAFVPGI
+786 SWEFVPGI

-851 DSLTVTGQSDFNDAI
+851 DSLTVTGQTDLQS
-866 TVGSG
+866 
-871 VTIEPNGQATFVGIV
+871 
-886 TFGSSSTTINGNIDV
+886 
-901 INVGTALTLGHSIGV
+901 L
-916 EYHSQRLHA
+916 
-925 QGFEVN
+925 
-931 QINASGIVTAL
+931 NASGIVTAL
-942 EFHGDGSKLTGIAV
+942 EFH
-956 TDNVST
+956 
-962 STLNVLGVTTFHS
+962 
-975 DVHVGNGITMYAA
+975 
-988 TGIISATQLFG
+988 G

-1019 QRLVMTSLTSGAM
+1019 QRLVMTGLTSGAM

-1056 INGGTVSVGG
+1056 IDGGTVSVGG
-1066 STGNDGQYLK
+1066 STGNNGQYLK

-1098 TAGQSTFN
+1098 IAGQTSFN

-1126 EYTAINGSQVI
+1126 EYTASNGSQII

-1164 GGGIT
+1164 GGGGIT
-1169 EVLNDTTPQLGGE
+1169 EVVNDTSPQLGGE
-1182 LDLNGFGINGV
+1182 LDLNGFGINGT
-1193 GVITATSFTGNGT
+1193 GIITATSFTGNGS
-1206 NLSNLDASNL
+1206 NLTNLDASNL
-1216 STGVVPDAR
+1216 TSGTIPDAR
-1225 FPSTLPAISGAN
+1225 FPATLPAVSGAN
-1237 LTDLNASNLASGT
+1237 LTNLNASNLTSGT

-1272 HDVVDDTSPQLGGN
+1272 HDIVDDTTPQLGGG

-1301 ISGSVTAT
+1301 ISGSITAT

-1379 GTANSPLQIGAI
+1379 GTANTPLQIGAI
-1391 SYDSGTGVFTYTPPD
+1391 SYNNGTGVFTYTPPD
-1406 LSSYVQTN
+1406 LSSYVQSN

-1509 YADADVDIHLNQS
+1509 YADSDVDTHLNQS
-1522 TASTNELL
+1522 TAATNELL
-1530 SWNGSDYDWVSDI
+1530 SWNGADYDWVSDI
-1543 NVVNINASGNLNV
+1543 NVGNINASGNINI

-1574 TARSGINVTGDSTF
+1574 TARSGI
-1588 TAGKV
+1588 
-1593 FYTNPSGNSPAT
+1593 
-1605 LQIETGAA
+1605 
-1613 GVGNTIRSSGRIDL
+1613 
-1627 ITNGSAFAVELDTTD
+1627 D
-1642 AIRAG
+1642 A
-1647 GTSTSQYVELY
+1647 
-1658 GAGSKKL
+1658 
-1665 ETDVHGVTI
+1665 
-1674 TGTASATT
+1674 TGTVTATT
-1682 FSGSGANLTNL
+1682 FSGSGSSLTSLNASQLSSGTIPDARFPATLPAVSGANLTNL
-1693 PASQLTG
+1693 DASDLASGTIPDARFPGTLPTVSGANLTNLSSSQLTG

-1711 NVSGG
+1711 NLPSS
-1716 TPTWTLGANGSSD
+1716 TPTWTLGANGASD

-1776 TAYNDGITNNAAN
+1776 TAYTDGITISDGGAASSGADNNE
-1789 HNTDLLWDVRFDA
+1789 DLLWDVRFDA

-1812 HQNMSGKIIILG
+1812 HQNMSGKIVILG

-1859 IHIENGSNMQS
+1859 IHIENGGNMQS
-1870 QKILVMQNGST
+1870 QKILVMQNGTS

-1912 ATPASGVSGTTTYTF
+1912 ATPATGISGTTTYTF

>member
-80 ENTWE
+80 DNTWE

-115 SIIQLDVRGS
+115 SIIELDIRGS

-198 QRLVFTSLTTGTMI
+198 QRLVFTSLTTGTMV

-227 TLNVLNLDVDGQTEL
+227 TLNVLNLDVDGHTEL
-242 DDVNVSGILTASTIQ
+242 DNVNVSGILTASTIQ

-288 STLDVDG
+288 STIDVDG

-305 GVSTFAGILNADG
+305 GVSTFAGTLNADG

-374 GNTELDSLNVD
+374 G
-385 GNTTLDDVIVGSAL
+385 
-399 TVTGPVDLN
+399 
-408 SNLDVDGH
+408 
-416 TELDNLN
+416 
-423 VSGVSTFT
+423 
-431 STVNLTDLDVDGHTE
+431 
-446 LDSLNVDGHTELDSV
+446 HTELDSV
-461 SVSGVVTAT
+461 NVSGVVTAT
-470 EFHTGAEAFAIR
+470 EFHTGAEASAIR
-482 VDSTTISGPS
+482 IDSSTISGPS

-511 GDFQVTGTETIVDS
+511 GDFQVTGTETIVNS

-567 TGDNLGSSEHLNLA
+567 TGDNLASSEHLNLA

-611 GTLGQLN
+611 GTLVQLN
-618 VGGGTTTVSLN
+618 VGGGTTTASL
-629 VTGVS
+629 
-634 TFAGLVDIS
+634 
-643 SGEASTFKVQDLTN
+643 KVQDLTN
-657 NRIVLAGVGGELEDD
+657 NRIVLAGVDGELEDD

-685 SGITAYVASGIVSA
+685 SNITAFVASGIVSA

-750 NTLNTYNLKVSGG
+750 NTLNTYNIKVSGG

-778 RSVSGGKW
+778 RAVSGGKW
-786 SWAFVPGI
+786 SWEFVPGI

-851 DSLTVTGQSDFNDAI
+851 DSLTVTGQTDLQS
-866 TVGSG
+866 
-871 VTIEPNGQATFVGIV
+871 
-886 TFGSSSTTINGNIDV
+886 
-901 INVGTALTLGHSIGV
+901 L
-916 EYHSQRLHA
+916 
-925 QGFEVN
+925 
-931 QINASGIVTAL
+931 NASGIVTAL
-942 EFHGDGSKLTGIAV
+942 EFH
-956 TDNVST
+956 
-962 STLNVLGVTTFHS
+962 
-975 DVHVGNGITMYAA
+975 
-988 TGIISATQLFG
+988 G

-1019 QRLVMTSLTSGAM
+1019 QRLVMTGLTSGAM

-1056 INGGTVSVGG
+1056 IDGGTVSVGG
-1066 STGNDGQYLK
+1066 STGNNGQYLK

-1098 TAGQSTFN
+1098 IAGQTSFN

-1126 EYTAINGSQVI
+1126 EYTASNGSQII

-1164 GGGIT
+1164 GGGGIT
-1169 EVLNDTTPQLGGE
+1169 EVVNDTSPQLGGE
-1182 LDLNGFGINGV
+1182 LDLNGFGINGT
-1193 GVITATSFTGNGT
+1193 GIITATSFTGNGS
-1206 NLSNLDASNL
+1206 NLTNLDASNL
-1216 STGVVPDAR
+1216 TSGTIPDAR
-1225 FPSTLPAISGAN
+1225 FPATLPAVSGAN
-1237 LTDLNASNLASGT
+1237 LTNLNASNLTSGT

-1272 HDVVDDTSPQLGGN
+1272 HDIVDDTTPQLGGG

-1301 ISGSVTAT
+1301 ISGSITAT

-1379 GTANSPLQIGAI
+1379 GTANTPLQIGAI
-1391 SYDSGTGVFTYTPPD
+1391 SYNNGTGVFTYTPPD
-1406 LSSYVQTN
+1406 LSSYVQSN

-1509 YADADVDIHLNQS
+1509 YADGDVDTHLNQS
-1522 TASTNELL
+1522 TAATNELL

-1543 NVVNINASGNLNV
+1543 NVGNINASGNINI

-1574 TARSGINVTGDSTF
+1574 TARSGI
-1588 TAGKV
+1588 
-1593 FYTNPSGNSPAT
+1593 
-1605 LQIETGAA
+1605 
-1613 GVGNTIRSSGRIDL
+1613 
-1627 ITNGSAFAVELDTTD
+1627 D
-1642 AIRAG
+1642 A
-1647 GTSTSQYVELY
+1647 
-1658 GAGSKKL
+1658 
-1665 ETDVHGVTI
+1665 
-1674 TGTASATT
+1674 TGTVTATT
-1682 FSGSGANLTNL
+1682 FSGSGSSLTSLNASQLSSGTIPDARFPATLPAVSGANLTNL
-1693 PASQLTG
+1693 DASDLASGTIPDARFPGTLPTVSGANLTNLSSSQLTG

-1711 NVSGG
+1711 NLPSS
-1716 TPTWTLGANGSSD
+1716 TPTWTLGANGASD

-1776 TAYNDGITNNAAN
+1776 TAYTDGITISDGGAASSGADNNE
-1789 HNTDLLWDVRFDA
+1789 DLLWDVRFDA

-1812 HQNMSGKIIILG
+1812 HQNMSGKIVILG

-1859 IHIENGSNMQS
+1859 IHIENGGNMQS
-1870 QKILVMQNGST
+1870 QKILVMQNGTS

-1912 ATPASGVSGTTTYTF
+1912 ATPATGISGTTTYTF

>member
-21 ESKTVLQTTGKVGI
+21 ENKTVLQTTGKVGI

-80 ENTWE
+80 DNTWE

-115 SIIQLDVRGS
+115 SIIQLDIRGS

-162 GITMYAATGIVSAT
+162 GITMYASSGIISAT

-183 DLDNTGATLN
+183 ELANTGATLN

-212 DAATDSDLTYNATTD
+212 DAATDSDLTYDATTD
-227 TLNVLNLDVDGQTEL
+227 TLNVLNLDVDGHTEL
-242 DDVNVSGILTASTIQ
+242 DNVNVSGILTASTIQ

-288 STLDVDG
+288 STIDVDG

-305 GVSTFAGILNADG
+305 GVSTFAGTLNADG

-360 VSGLADLNGDLDVD
+360 VNGLADLNGDLDVD
-374 GNTELDSLNVD
+374 G
-385 GNTTLDDVIVGSAL
+385 
-399 TVTGPVDLN
+399 
-408 SNLDVDGH
+408 
-416 TELDNLN
+416 
-423 VSGVSTFT
+423 
-431 STVNLTDLDVDGHTE
+431 
-446 LDSLNVDGHTELDSV
+446 HTELDSV
-461 SVSGVVTAT
+461 NVSGVVTAT
-470 EFHTGAEAFAIR
+470 EFHTGAEASAIR
-482 VDSTTISGPS
+482 IDSSTISGPS

-511 GDFQVTGTETIVDS
+511 GDFQVTGTETIVNS

-567 TGDNLGSSEHLNLA
+567 TGDNLASSEHLNLA

-611 GTLGQLN
+611 GTLVQLN
-618 VGGGTTTVSLN
+618 VGGGTTTASL
-629 VTGVS
+629 
-634 TFAGLVDIS
+634 
-643 SGEASTFKVQDLTN
+643 KVQDLTN
-657 NRIVLAGVGGELEDD
+657 NRIVLAGVDGELEDD

-685 SGITAYVASGIVSA
+685 SNITAYVASGIVSA

-712 GATLNAAS
+712 GATLNAVS

-778 RSVSGGKW
+778 RAVSGGKW
-786 SWAFVPGI
+786 SWEFVPGI

-826 NNIIATADP
+826 NNIIVTADP
-835 APNGIATVTVS
+835 QPNGIATVTVS

-851 DSLTVTGQSDFNDAI
+851 DSLTVTGQTDLQSL
-866 TVGSG
+866 
-871 VTIEPNGQATFVGIV
+871 
-886 TFGSSSTTINGNIDV
+886 
-901 INVGTALTLGHSIGV
+901 NV
-916 EYHSQRLHA
+916 
-925 QGFEVN
+925 
-931 QINASGIVTAL
+931 SGIVTAL
-942 EFHGDGSKLTGIAV
+942 EFH
-956 TDNVST
+956 
-962 STLNVLGVTTFHS
+962 
-975 DVHVGNGITMYAA
+975 
-988 TGIISATQLFG
+988 G

-1019 QRLVMTSLTSGAM
+1019 QRLVMTGLTSGAM

-1056 INGGTVSVGG
+1056 IDGGTVSVGG
-1066 STGNDGQYLK
+1066 STGNNGQYLK

-1098 TAGQSTFN
+1098 IAGQTSFN

-1126 EYTAINGSQVI
+1126 EYTASNGSQII

-1164 GGGIT
+1164 GGGGIT
-1169 EVLNDTTPQLGGE
+1169 EVVNDTSPQLGGE
-1182 LDLNGFGINGV
+1182 LDLNGFGINGT
-1193 GVITATSFTGNGT
+1193 GIITATSFTGNGSNLT
-1206 NLSNLDASNL
+1206 NLNASNL
-1216 STGVVPDAR
+1216 TSGTIPDAR
-1225 FPSTLPAISGAN
+1225 FPATLPAVSGAN
-1237 LTDLNASNLASGT
+1237 LTNLNASNLTSGT

-1272 HDVVDDTSPQLGGN
+1272 HDIVDDTTPQLGGG

-1301 ISGSVTAT
+1301 ISGSITAT

-1379 GTANSPLQIGAI
+1379 GTANTPLQIGAI
-1391 SYDSGTGVFTYTPPD
+1391 SYNNGTGVFTYTPPD
-1406 LSSYVQTN
+1406 LSSYVQSN
-1414 SSPTFTNVTAT
+1414 SSPTFT

-1498 NPASGGAGGGG
+1498 NPASGGSGGGG
-1509 YADADVDIHLNQS
+1509 YADSDVDIHLNQS
-1522 TASTNELL
+1522 TAATNELL

-1574 TARSGINVTGDSTF
+1574 TARSGINVSAGGINVTGDSTF

-1647 GTSTSQYVELY
+1647 GTTTSQYVELY

-1665 ETDVHGVTI
+1665 ETDGTGVTI

-1735 GVSAGSQD
+1735 GV
-1743 PTIYLVRGQ
+1743 
-1752 SYKFENRSGGHPF
+1752 
-1765 RIQYQFQNTGG
+1765 
-1776 TAYNDGITNNAAN
+1776 
-1789 HNTDLLWDVRFDA
+1789 
-1802 PDVLYYQCTS
+1802 
-1812 HQNMSGKIIILG
+1812 
-1824 DTKINGSWSASAGS
+1824 
-1838 AQVIDT
+1838 
-1844 ITGVSNNAIKTAEYT
+1844 
-1859 IHIENGSNMQS
+1859 
-1870 QKILVMQNGST
+1870 
-1881 AHHQEY
+1881 
-1887 AVMYTSTNPL
+1887 
-1897 VELSADINSGNLRLL
+1897 
-1912 ATPASGVSGTTTYTF
+1912 
-1927 TRQTIR
+1927 

>member
-80 ENTWE
+80 DNTWE

-115 SIIQLDVRGS
+115 SIIQLDIRGS

-162 GITMYAATGIVSAT
+162 GITMYASSGIISAT

-183 DLDNTGATLN
+183 ELANTGATLN

-212 DAATDSDLTYNATTD
+212 DAATDSDLTYDATTD
-227 TLNVLNLDVDGQTEL
+227 TLNVLNLDVDGHTEL
-242 DDVNVSGILTASTIQ
+242 DNVNVSGILTASTIQ

-288 STLDVDG
+288 STIDVDG

-305 GVSTFAGILNADG
+305 GVSTFASTLNADG

-634 TFAGLVDIS
+634 TFSGLVDIN

-886 TFGSSSTTINGNIDV
+886 TFGSSSTTINGDIDV

-1049 LSVPSIA
+1049 LSVPNIA
-1056 INGGTVSVGG
+1056 IDGGTVSVGG
-1066 STGNDGQYLK
+1066 STGNSGQYLK

-1126 EYTAINGSQVI
+1126 EYTATNGSQII

-1150 HTYNATSVGGGGGG
+1150 HTYNATSVGGGGGGG

-1206 NLSNLDASNL
+1206 NLSDLDASNL
-1216 STGVVPDAR
+1216 STGVV
-1225 FPSTLPAISGAN
+1225 
-1237 LTDLNASNLASGT
+1237 
-1250 IPDARFPATLPAVS
+1250 PDARFPATLPAVS

-1272 HDVVDDTSPQLGGN
+1272 HDIVDDTTPQLGGG

-1301 ISGSVTAT
+1301 ISGSITAT

-1391 SYDSGTGVFTYTPPD
+1391 SYNNGTGVFTYTPPD
-1406 LSSYVQTN
+1406 LSSYIQSN

-1498 NPASGGAGGGG
+1498 NPASGGSGGGG
-1509 YADADVDIHLNQS
+1509 YADSDVDIHLNQS
-1522 TASTNELL
+1522 TAATNELL

-1574 TARSGINVTGDSTF
+1574 TARSGINVSAGGINVTGVV
-1588 TAGKV
+1588 TATSFDGNLNA
-1593 FYTNPSGNSPAT
+1593 TDLASGTIPDARFPAT
-1605 LQIETGAA
+1605 LPAVSGTNLTNLDASDLASG
-1613 GVGNTIRSSGRIDL
+1613 TIP
-1627 ITNGSAFAVELDTTD
+1627 D
-1642 AIRAG
+1642 ARFPSVLPAI
-1647 GTSTSQYVELY
+1647 
-1658 GAGSKKL
+1658 
-1665 ETDVHGVTI
+1665 
-1674 TGTASATT
+1674 
-1682 FSGSGANLTNL
+1682 SGANLTNL
-1693 PASQLTG
+1693 PST
-1700 ALPAIDGSALT
+1700 
-1711 NVSGG
+1711 

-1735 GVSAGSQD
+1735 GVSAGAQD

-1789 HNTDLLWDVRFDA
+1789 NNTDLLWDVRFDA

-1812 HQNMSGKIIILG
+1812 HQNMSGKIVILG

-1912 ATPASGVSGTTTYTF
+1912 ATPATGVSGTTTYTF

>member
-21 ESKTVLQTTGKVGI
+21 ENKTVLQTTGKVGI

-80 ENTWE
+80 DNTWE

-115 SIIQLDVRGS
+115 SIIQLDIRGS

-162 GITMYAATGIVSAT
+162 GITMYASSGIISAT

-183 DLDNTGATLN
+183 ELANTGATLN

-212 DAATDSDLTYNATTD
+212 DAATDSDLTYDATTD
-227 TLNVLNLDVDGQTEL
+227 TLNVLNLDVDGHTEL
-242 DDVNVSGILTASTIQ
+242 DNVNVSGILTASTIQ

-288 STLDVDG
+288 STIDVDG

-305 GVSTFAGILNADG
+305 GVSTFAGTLNADG

-360 VSGLADLNGDLDVD
+360 VNGLADLNGDLDVD
-374 GNTELDSLNVD
+374 G
-385 GNTTLDDVIVGSAL
+385 
-399 TVTGPVDLN
+399 
-408 SNLDVDGH
+408 
-416 TELDNLN
+416 
-423 VSGVSTFT
+423 
-431 STVNLTDLDVDGHTE
+431 
-446 LDSLNVDGHTELDSV
+446 HTELDSV
-461 SVSGVVTAT
+461 NVSGVVTAT
-470 EFHTGAEAFAIR
+470 EFHTGAEASAIR
-482 VDSTTISGPS
+482 IDSSTISGPS

-511 GDFQVTGTETIVDS
+511 GDFQVTGTETIVNS

-567 TGDNLGSSEHLNLA
+567 TGDNLASSEHLNLA

-611 GTLGQLN
+611 GTLVQLN
-618 VGGGTTTVSLN
+618 VGGGTTTASL
-629 VTGVS
+629 
-634 TFAGLVDIS
+634 
-643 SGEASTFKVQDLTN
+643 KVQDLTN
-657 NRIVLAGVGGELEDD
+657 NRIVLAGVDGELEDD

-685 SGITAYVASGIVSA
+685 SNITAYVASGIVSA

-712 GATLNAAS
+712 GATLNAVS

-778 RSVSGGKW
+778 RAVSGGKW
-786 SWAFVPGI
+786 SWEFVPGI

-826 NNIIATADP
+826 NNIIVTADP
-835 APNGIATVTVS
+835 QPNGIATVTVS

-851 DSLTVTGQSDFNDAI
+851 DSLTVTGQTDLQSL
-866 TVGSG
+866 
-871 VTIEPNGQATFVGIV
+871 
-886 TFGSSSTTINGNIDV
+886 
-901 INVGTALTLGHSIGV
+901 NV
-916 EYHSQRLHA
+916 
-925 QGFEVN
+925 
-931 QINASGIVTAL
+931 SGIVTAL
-942 EFHGDGSKLTGIAV
+942 EFH
-956 TDNVST
+956 
-962 STLNVLGVTTFHS
+962 
-975 DVHVGNGITMYAA
+975 
-988 TGIISATQLFG
+988 G

-1019 QRLVMTSLTSGAM
+1019 QRLVMTGLTSGAM

-1056 INGGTVSVGG
+1056 IDGGTVSVGG
-1066 STGNDGQYLK
+1066 STGNNGQYLK

-1098 TAGQSTFN
+1098 IAGQTSFN

-1126 EYTAINGSQVI
+1126 EYTASNGSQII

-1164 GGGIT
+1164 GGGGIT
-1169 EVLNDTTPQLGGE
+1169 EVVNDTSPQLGGE
-1182 LDLNGFGINGV
+1182 LDLNGFGINGT
-1193 GVITATSFTGNGT
+1193 GIITATSFTGNGSNLT
-1206 NLSNLDASNL
+1206 NLNASNL
-1216 STGVVPDAR
+1216 TSGTIPDAR
-1225 FPSTLPAISGAN
+1225 FPATLPAVSGAN
-1237 LTDLNASNLASGT
+1237 LTNLNASNLTSGT

-1272 HDVVDDTSPQLGGN
+1272 HDIVDDTTPQLGGG

-1301 ISGSVTAT
+1301 ISGSITAT

-1379 GTANSPLQIGAI
+1379 GTANTPLQIGAI
-1391 SYDSGTGVFTYTPPD
+1391 SYNNGTGVFTYTPPD
-1406 LSSYVQTN
+1406 LSSYVQSN
-1414 SSPTFTNVTAT
+1414 SSPTFT

-1498 NPASGGAGGGG
+1498 NPASGGSGGGG
-1509 YADADVDIHLNQS
+1509 YADSDVDIHLNQS
-1522 TASTNELL
+1522 TAATNELL

-1574 TARSGINVTGDSTF
+1574 TARSGINVSAGGINVTGDSTF

-1647 GTSTSQYVELY
+1647 GTTTSQYVELY

-1665 ETDVHGVTI
+1665 ETDGTGVTI

-1743 PTIYLVRGQ
+1743 PTIYLVRGH

-1812 HQNMSGKIIILG
+1812 HQNMSGKIVILG